1 MLSMIVVAIVIIPI
15 AVRVPAVSF
24 YVPPAMT
31 VLPAILPRFRQFM
44 PCMLGLFALP
54 SMLLSGFVQTMIRFG
69 DSFPAIIGPGA
80 GRRQKQRQT
89 PGEQSSAENHLP
101 SYQISS
107 VSHPSSLQVSQVCT
121 ATKS

>member
-1 MLSMIVVAIVIIPI
+1 MIVVVIVIIPI

-80 GRRQKQRQT
+80 GRRQNQGQA